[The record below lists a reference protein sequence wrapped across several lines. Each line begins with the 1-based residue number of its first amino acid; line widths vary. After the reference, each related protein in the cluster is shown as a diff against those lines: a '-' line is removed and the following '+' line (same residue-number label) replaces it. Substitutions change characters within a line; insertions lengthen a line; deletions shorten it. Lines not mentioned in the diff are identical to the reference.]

1 MCSCIAA
8 VDILQTEVLRVATYR
23 CILTYFR
30 EPLAKI
36 TFHTEIPN
44 YILYLNVDI
53 FQNNL
58 KIDIYCSIRGLFF
71 CRGAQ

>member
-8 VDILQTEVLRVATYR
+8 VDIEVLHVAAYH

>member
-8 VDILQTEVLRVATYR
+8 VDIEVLHIAAYY

-53 FQNNL
+53 FPNNL
-58 KIDIYCSIRGLFF
+58 N
-71 CRGAQ
+71 